1 MERFKLDIE
10 NRGSNKNIIGL
21 SFFYFKPLEALL
33 LITIINSKN
42 QWWFSIHDIMR
53 PLYEVRITSTY

>member
-42 QWWFSIHDIMR
+42 Q
-53 PLYEVRITSTY
+53 